1 MPVTSARQNR
11 RSGPRPR
18 HLTMRTLTLLAA
30 LAALALAPA
39 LARAAGEK
47 RCGDLSNAPDT
58 AQDIRALGVSCTTAR
73 AIARGHHRQLDA
85 GERCDLR
92 KSSCTLSGYTCRRTF
107 FGNSG
112 TRVRCTNGPKRVR
125 FFYGV

>member
-1 MPVTSARQNR
+1 
-11 RSGPRPR
+11 
-18 HLTMRTLTLLAA
+18 MRTITLLAA
-30 LAALALAPA
+30 LAALAAIAPA
-39 LARAAGEK
+39 LARAAAER
-47 RCGDLSNAPDT
+47 RCGDLSMAPDT
-58 AQDIRALGVSCTTAR
+58 AQDIRALGVTCTKAR
-73 AIARGHHRQLDA
+73 SLARSHHLQVGA

-92 KSSCTLSGYTCRRTF
+92 RSSCTLSGYACRRTF

>member
-1 MPVTSARQNR
+1 M
-11 RSGPRPR
+11 
-18 HLTMRTLTLLAA
+18 TMRTLTILAA

-39 LARAAGEK
+39 VARATAEK
-47 RCGDLSNAPDT
+47 RCGDLSATPDT
-58 AQDIRALGVSCTTAR
+58 AQDIRALGLSCSAAR
-73 AIARGHHRQLDA
+73 TLARSHHRQIDA

-92 KSSCTLSGYTCRRTF
+92 KSSCTITGYTCRRTF

-112 TRVRCTNGPKRVR
+112 TRVRCTHGPKRVR